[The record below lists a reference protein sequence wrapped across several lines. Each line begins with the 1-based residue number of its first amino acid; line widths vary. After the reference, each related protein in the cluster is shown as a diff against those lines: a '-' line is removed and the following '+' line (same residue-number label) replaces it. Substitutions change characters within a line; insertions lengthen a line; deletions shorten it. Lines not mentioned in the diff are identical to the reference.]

1 MKIQNVPSWSL
12 TESFALLHDIFL
24 SQIHFLSDKNPYWKI
39 HEVGLYAFEDN
50 SILRS
55 SVLQISEQHFLNM
68 PGYLLWNPRY
78 SIGGICIYSNSCYSN
93 LCPCA
98 FSENSHTRLLSSTN
112 SHSTLAA
119 LQWLQNSASRWWLL
133 AGANSQD
140 WGSSLCGHRPSSRFS
155 VAQPQLWWSRN
166 SLVHLWTS
174 WYVRV
179 CSYIGNQWQN
189 IEGQIKERQG
199 LTKKEKDRNCK
210 NENSQCCRSDQI

>member
-1 MKIQNVPSWSL
+1 MGRIFFSSSWHLSLANIFYQTRNVIGKFMKWVYM
-12 TESFALLHDIFL
+12 LL
-24 SQIHFLSDKNPYWKI
+24 KT
-39 HEVGLYAFEDN
+39 N

-55 SVLQISEQHFLNM
+55 SVPQISKQCSLNT
-68 PGYLLWNPRY
+68 PGYLLWNPRH

-98 FSENSHTRLLSSTN
+98 FSEKSHTRLLSSTN

-119 LQWLQNSASRWWLL
+119 LQWLQDSASRWWLL
-133 AGANSQD
+133 AGANSQV

-179 CSYIGNQWQN
+179 CSYIGKQW
-189 IEGQIKERQG
+189 
-199 LTKKEKDRNCK
+199 
-210 NENSQCCRSDQI
+210 